1 MCAPWDEAVVL
12 QLPDGFG
19 CGPVSAGVLG
29 GVLIFIEQSIA
40 SITRGADSGA
50 QVELLREPY
59 HRAQRVPP
67 NDHTEH
73 AAFEFWRAGV
83 AMEHFASQTLLKAV
97 DLRARRSKAG

>member
-40 SITRGADSGA
+40 SITRGAG
-50 QVELLREPY
+50 LRWSFYASRITGRNASPLTTTPSTP
-59 HRAQRVPP
+59 HLNLGVPVSR
-67 NDHTEH
+67 
-73 AAFEFWRAGV
+73 W
-83 AMEHFASQTLLKAV
+83 SISLLKPF
-97 DLRARRSKAG
+97 